1 VVHVVWH
8 CLALNCCGE
17 YCTPLCLSIT
27 SVVLTTISIG
37 LSICIIVVTP
47 WGDEELKLPGKL
59 IFFIMFGLEIIILI
73 LLGILIYLRCVKLI
87 NTTKK

>member
-1 VVHVVWH
+1 MGGAC

-59 IFFIMFGLEIIILI
+59 IFFKRSDWR
-73 LLGILIYLRCVKLI
+73 LLFLFYWEF
-87 NTTKK
+87 